1 MARSPCPS
9 RKRLPSSPLR
19 RGRGSATTLSLLL
32 ILPTLGGCYSLR
44 AVEPASVS
52 PGDEVVVH
60 LGLEASL
67 RLSAQEGYEV
77 RNLSGRLQSLDAGS
91 VVLSTRAGRRVQG
104 VAVDNTRR
112 IFALDRQ
119 EVVLM
124 ERREFNRGRSLLA
137 GGVAL
142 GAILWA
148 VLEISGDGSGSPEP
162 PGDPGPPTPAIRI
175 PLPLPR

>member
-1 MARSPCPS
+1 MPRFLRPTPQRTSCP
-9 RKRLPSSPLR
+9 LPGGR
-19 RGRGSATTLSLLL
+19 RGPLLCLSLLL
-32 ILPTLGGCYSLR
+32 VPLLGGCYTMR
-44 AVEPASVS
+44 AVDPASVS

-67 RLSAQEGYEV
+67 RLSEQEGYEL
-77 RNLSGRLQSLDAGS
+77 RSLSGRLESLNATS

-104 VAVDNTRR
+104 IAVDNTRR
-112 IFALDRQ
+112 IFSLDRP
-119 EVVLM
+119 EVVLI

-137 GGVAL
+137 GGAAL

-148 VLEISGDGSGSPEP
+148 VLEISGDGSGSPDP
-162 PGDPGPPTPAIRI
+162 PGEPGPPTPAIRI